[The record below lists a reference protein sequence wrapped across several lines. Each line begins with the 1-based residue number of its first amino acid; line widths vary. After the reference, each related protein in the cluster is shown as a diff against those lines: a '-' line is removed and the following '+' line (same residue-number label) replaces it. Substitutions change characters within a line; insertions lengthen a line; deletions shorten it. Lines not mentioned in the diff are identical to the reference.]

1 MRLLLTFLERG
12 TVRDISITSGELKK
26 LPNLTLESSHACHT
40 HQDIQGVRK
49 PEHLSSSNGRRS
61 IAGIDSVSRAGYTP
75 FHLAARRHH
84 YSVCDELLGAGAHLN
99 AFIKPDL
106 NKDSDVDYTL
116 LVAAA
121 NSNDMDL
128 VR

>member
-1 MRLLLTFLERG
+1 MKFLERG
-12 TVRDISITSGELKK
+12 TVRDISISQGQLIETPSDPICTPRTDPMS
-26 LPNLTLESSHACHT
+26 LPLNAC
-40 HQDIQGVRK
+40 
-49 PEHLSSSNGRRS
+49 RS

-84 YSVCDELLGAGAHLN
+84 YAVCDEMLAAGAHLN

-106 NKDSDVDYTL
+106 NTDSDVDYTL

-121 NSNDMDL
+121 NSNELEL
-128 VR
+128 VRLVSVDVELSF